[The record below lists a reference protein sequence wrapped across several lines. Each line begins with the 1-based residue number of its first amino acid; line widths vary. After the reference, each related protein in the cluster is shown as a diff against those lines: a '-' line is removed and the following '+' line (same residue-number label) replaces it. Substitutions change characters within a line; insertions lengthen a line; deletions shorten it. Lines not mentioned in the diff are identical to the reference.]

1 MKSFKQF
8 REGGF
13 DNADEI
19 NVKVKKKKKAGSK
32 TPKNKKSGNVEVMPN
47 IPDGKKGMTTNVTN
61 EEVLNEKSGS
71 KSQQRFMGMV
81 HAAKKGEKAA
91 SPEVAKA
98 ASSIKKKDAKE
109 FASTK
114 HKGLPEKK
122 VKKESFEGGV
132 NKARRDYRSGTLLTF
147 KQFMSKL
154 TDILDE
160 WEK

>member
-19 NVKVKKKKKAGSK
+19 NVKVKKKKKAGANS
-32 TPKNKKSGNVEVMPN
+32 PKNKKAGNVEVMPN
-47 IPDGKKGMTTNVTN
+47 IPDGKRGMTTNVTN
-61 EEVLNEKSGS
+61 E
-71 KSQQRFMGMV
+71 
-81 HAAKKGEKAA
+81 
-91 SPEVAKA
+91 
-98 ASSIKKKDAKE
+98 
-109 FASTK
+109 
-114 HKGLPEKK
+114 
-122 VKKESFEGGV
+122 SFESGV

-147 KQFMSKL
+147 KQFMAKI

>member
-47 IPDGKKGMTTNVTN
+47 IPDGKRGMTTNVTN
-61 EEVLNEKSGS
+61 E
-71 KSQQRFMGMV
+71 
-81 HAAKKGEKAA
+81 
-91 SPEVAKA
+91 
-98 ASSIKKKDAKE
+98 
-109 FASTK
+109 
-114 HKGLPEKK
+114 
-122 VKKESFEGGV
+122 SFESGV

-147 KQFMSKL
+147 KQFMAKI
-154 TDILDE
+154 TYILDE

>member
-1 MKSFKQF
+1 MKPFKHF

-47 IPDGKKGMTTNVTN
+47 IPDGKRGMTTNVTN
-61 EEVLNEKSGS
+61 E
-71 KSQQRFMGMV
+71 
-81 HAAKKGEKAA
+81 
-91 SPEVAKA
+91 
-98 ASSIKKKDAKE
+98 
-109 FASTK
+109 
-114 HKGLPEKK
+114 
-122 VKKESFEGGV
+122 SFESGV

-147 KQFMSKL
+147 KQFMAKI

>member
-19 NVKVKKKKKAGSK
+19 NVKVKKKKKPGSK

-47 IPDGKKGMTTNVTN
+47 IPDGKRGMTTNVTN
-61 EEVLNEKSGS
+61 E
-71 KSQQRFMGMV
+71 
-81 HAAKKGEKAA
+81 
-91 SPEVAKA
+91 
-98 ASSIKKKDAKE
+98 
-109 FASTK
+109 
-114 HKGLPEKK
+114 
-122 VKKESFEGGV
+122 SFESGV

-147 KQFMSKL
+147 KQFMAKI

>member
-19 NVKVKKKKKAGSK
+19 KVKKKKKAGSK

-47 IPDGKKGMTTNVTN
+47 IPDGKRGMTTNVTN
-61 EEVLNEKSGS
+61 E
-71 KSQQRFMGMV
+71 
-81 HAAKKGEKAA
+81 
-91 SPEVAKA
+91 
-98 ASSIKKKDAKE
+98 
-109 FASTK
+109 
-114 HKGLPEKK
+114 
-122 VKKESFEGGV
+122 SFESGV

-147 KQFMSKL
+147 KQFMAKI

>member
-61 EEVLNEKSGS
+61 EEVLNEKSVS
-71 KSQQRFMGMV
+71 KSQQRFIRT
-81 HAAKKGEKAA
+81 AIFRRKKTY
-91 SPEVAKA
+91 
-98 ASSIKKKDAKE
+98 
-109 FASTK
+109 ST
-114 HKGLPEKK
+114 
-122 VKKESFEGGV
+122 
-132 NKARRDYRSGTLLTF
+132 
-147 KQFMSKL
+147 
-154 TDILDE
+154 I
-160 WEK
+160 

>member
-19 NVKVKKKKKAGSK
+19 DVKVKKKKKAGSK

-61 EEVLNEKSGS
+61 E
-71 KSQQRFMGMV
+71 
-81 HAAKKGEKAA
+81 
-91 SPEVAKA
+91 
-98 ASSIKKKDAKE
+98 
-109 FASTK
+109 
-114 HKGLPEKK
+114 
-122 VKKESFEGGV
+122 SFENGV

-147 KQFMSKL
+147 KQFMAKI

>member
-19 NVKVKKKKKAGSK
+19 DVKVKKKKKAGSK

-47 IPDGKKGMTTNVTN
+47 IPDGKRGMTTNVTN
-61 EEVLNEKSGS
+61 EDAEIYWSS
-71 KSQQRFMGMV
+71 KALDQLEEIQQR
-81 HAAKKGEKAA
+81 
-91 SPEVAKA
+91 
-98 ASSIKKKDAKE
+98 
-109 FASTK
+109 
-114 HKGLPEKK
+114 
-122 VKKESFEGGV
+122 ESFEKGV

-147 KQFMSKL
+147 KQFMAKI

>member
-13 DNADEI
+13 DNADEV
-19 NVKVKKKKKAGSK
+19 NVKVKKKKKAGAKS
-32 TPKNKKSGNVEVMPN
+32 PKNKKSGNVEVMPN

-61 EEVLNEKSGS
+61 E
-71 KSQQRFMGMV
+71 
-81 HAAKKGEKAA
+81 
-91 SPEVAKA
+91 
-98 ASSIKKKDAKE
+98 
-109 FASTK
+109 
-114 HKGLPEKK
+114 
-122 VKKESFEGGV
+122 SFENGV

-147 KQFMSKL
+147 KQFMAKI